1 MSEPVQPVARL
12 TGVTKTF
19 GSRGEEVRAV
29 DGVSLEIAPGETL
42 GLIGESGSGK
52 STLGRIV
59 LGLLPPDEGEVEFE
73 GVPIRARSRRD
84 VLRMRSRLQVVFQ
97 EPFESLNPRHRV
109 RDIIAEPLVVQGR
122 RGREVAA
129 RVDEVLGM
137 VGLDRA
143 LGEKFPGQLSGGQ
156 QQRVGVAR
164 AIVGEPRLIV
174 LDEPTASLDRTIR
187 RQLTDVLMQLQQMLG
202 LSYLLIT
209 HDIASVRRMSTRIA
223 VMYRGSLVE
232 VGETQRVLTAP
243 EHPYTRTLISAELP
257 PRPGARRERTEAAVP
272 GSTR

>member
-12 TGVTKTF
+12 VGVSKTF
-19 GSRGEEVRAV
+19 SSRGEEVRAV
-29 DGVSLEIAPGETL
+29 DDVSLEIAPGETL

-59 LGLLPPDEGEVEFE
+59 LGLLPPDEGDAEFE
-73 GVPIRARSRRD
+73 GVSIRARSRRD
-84 VLRMRSRLQVVFQ
+84 VLQMRSRLQVVFQ

-109 RDIIAEPLVVQGR
+109 RDIIGEPLIVQGR

-223 VMYRGSLVE
+223 VMYRGSVVE
-232 VGETQRVLTAP
+232 IGETQRVLTAP

-257 PRPGARRERTEAAVP
+257 PRPGARQARAEAAVP